1 MQQDC
6 SEGGHSMKIFAGA
19 DLLKLVTQLAVLRDG
34 QPPSQFRFPNDP
46 KTVDGVLR
54 KLPLGTKI
62 AVEATGSWWWFIER
76 ARAMGHEVCLSHPKQ
91 TKAIAHAR
99 LKSDKVDAVMLAR
112 LLKADFLPTVWIP
125 GERERYVRELLA
137 HRARLGRTRTAVI
150 NELHAVYAK
159 RNIEVPAMIWH
170 RIRPMPWRA
179 EELSGYAPRIVSEN
193 AELLRL
199 INQQIQNL
207 DKELGKVGQQ
217 DSQAKRLMTIPGVG
231 ATTAVAVSCWIGDIR
246 RFPNAKKLVS
256 YFGLAPRVRQ
266 SAGQE
271 RHGHITKEGSR
282 MARWL
287 LLQAALVNIRMA
299 KQPARSHYLGV
310 SQRRGKQIARVAATR
325 KLVGVMYQL
334 MKEQIDYEEFLRR
347 GSNAQ

>member
-1 MQQDC
+1 ME
-6 SEGGHSMKIFAGA
+6 SFAGA
-19 DLLKLVTQLAVLRDG
+19 DLHKRVTQLAVLRDG

-54 KLPLGTKI
+54 KLPRGTKI
-62 AVEATGSWWWFIER
+62 AVEATGSWWWFIEK

-125 GERERYVRELLA
+125 GEKERYVRELLA
-137 HRARLGRTRTAVI
+137 HRMRLVRNRTAVI

-159 RNIEVPAMIWH
+159 RNVEVPGMIWH
-170 RIRPMPWRA
+170 RLRAVAWRA
-179 EELSGYAPRIVSEN
+179 EELSVYAPRMVSEN
-193 AELLRL
+193 AELLKV
-199 INQQIQNL
+199 INRQIQEL
-207 DKELGKVGQQ
+207 DKELGKAGQE
-217 DSQAKRLMTIPGVG
+217 DPQAKRLMTIPGVG
-231 ATTAVAVSCWIGDIR
+231 ATTAVAVSSWVGDIR

-256 YFGLAPRVRQ
+256 YFGIAPRVRQ
-266 SAGQE
+266 SADKE
-271 RHGHITKEGSR
+271 RHGHMTKEGSR

-287 LLQAALVNIRMA
+287 LLPAALVNIRMA
-299 KQPARSHYLGV
+299 KQPARNHYLGV
-310 SQRRGKQIARVAATR
+310 SKRRGKQIARVAATR
-325 KLVGVMYQL
+325 KLVGVMYHL
-334 MKEQIDYEEFLRR
+334 MKEQIDYEEFVRR

>member
-1 MQQDC
+1 ME
-6 SEGGHSMKIFAGA
+6 SFAGA
-19 DLLKLVTQLAVLRDG
+19 DLHKRVTQLAVLRDG
-34 QPPSQFRFPNDP
+34 HAPSQFRFPNDP

-54 KLPLGTKI
+54 KLPRGTKI

-76 ARAMGHEVCLSHPKQ
+76 ARGMGHEVLLSHPKQ

-125 GERERYVRELLA
+125 GEKERYVRELLA
-137 HRARLGRTRTAVI
+137 HRVRLVRTRTAVI

-159 RNIEVPAMIWH
+159 RNIEVPGMIWH

-193 AELLRL
+193 TELLKL
-199 INQQIQNL
+199 INQQVQKL
-207 DKELGKVGQQ
+207 DKELTKAGQE
-217 DSQAKRLMTIPGVG
+217 DPQAKRLMTIPGVG
-231 ATTAVAVSCWIGDIR
+231 ATTAVAISSWIGDIN

-256 YFGLAPRVRQ
+256 YFGIAPKVRQ
-266 SAGQE
+266 SASRE
-271 RHGHITKEGSR
+271 THGHISKEGSG
-282 MARWL
+282 MVRWL
-287 LLQAALVNIRMA
+287 LLQAALVGIRMS
-299 KQPARSHYLGV
+299 KGPARGHYIGV
-310 SQRRGKQIARVAATR
+310 SRRRGKKIARIAVAR
-325 KLVGVMYQL
+325 KLLGTMYHM
-334 MKEQIDYEEFLRR
+334 MKEEIDYEEFLSR